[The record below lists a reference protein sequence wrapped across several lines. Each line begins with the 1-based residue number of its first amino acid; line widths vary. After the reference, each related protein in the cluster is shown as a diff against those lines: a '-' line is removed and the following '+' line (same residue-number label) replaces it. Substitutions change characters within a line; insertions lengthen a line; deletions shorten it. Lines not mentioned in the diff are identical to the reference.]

1 MERRYRLRSR
11 GDFARLR
18 EQGRVCRHAWLNIS
32 VVRNELS
39 HNRYG
44 YITGK
49 TLGNAVQRNRVRRL
63 LRESVRR
70 LHERLQPGF
79 DILLIARPAIVNRT
93 LAEIVQ
99 VLEELAR
106 QAGVLKAEA

>member
-1 MERRYRLRSR
+1 MR
-11 GDFARLR
+11 GREDFVRLR
-18 EQGRVCRHAWLNIS
+18 ERGRVSRHAWLTIS
-32 VVRNELS
+32 VVRNELP

-49 TLGNAVQRNRVRRL
+49 TLGIAVQRNRVRRL
-63 LRESVRR
+63 LRESVCR
-70 LHERLQPGF
+70 LHGRLHPGF
-79 DILLIARPAIVNRT
+79 DILLIARPAILKRK
-93 LAEIVQ
+93 LGEIVQ